1 MSDKIRKN
9 PSFIGVAGRAGAGKD
24 PVAQTIVGCLDRPA
38 AIIPFAT
45 GLKEMLAG
53 RYGIAVGSIEY
64 HNLFFTKEGKNTV
77 HERALAPGN
86 TVRKDLQMMGDA
98 TRAMDPDIWV
108 RDVMQRGREMGVDYV
123 VCPDLRYPNELQY
136 MDYAVWVGGDAEGD
150 HSSESALNSSL
161 FDGKAR
167 LNEGSVSEIR
177 KFVAELMLSQ
187 DGSLW
192 KSFWGEDYMIPFK
205 VYEPEDPGPD
215 HEKVCEVLEEY
226 RDQVNK
232 FLRQIWEGIC
242 VKKALGKDDKAGD
255 KMQQAIHEMM
265 AEQITPVLKAAVKK
279 AYDLSEKYRNT
290 GKFDD

>member
-1 MSDKIRKN
+1 MSDKMRKN

-24 PVAQTIVGCLDRPA
+24 PVAQTIVGCLDGPS

-64 HNLFFTKEGKNTV
+64 HNLFFTKKGKNTV
-77 HERALAPGN
+77 HERALVPGN

-136 MDYAVWVGGDAEGD
+136 MDYAVWVGGDEEGD
-150 HSSESALNSSL
+150 HSSESALNSS
-161 FDGKAR
+161 FFGDKAK
-167 LNEGSVSEIR
+167 LQEGSVSETR

-205 VYEPEDPGPD
+205 VYAPAKDAD
-215 HEKVCEVLEEY
+215 HDKICAVLEEY
-226 RDQVNK
+226 RE
-232 FLRQIWEGIC
+232 LIHARIREIWIGMKE
-242 VKKALGKDDKAGD
+242 KKPLDKDASATE
-255 KMQQAIHEMM
+255 KMETAIQEMM
-265 AEQITPVLKAAVKK
+265 GEQ
-279 AYDLSEKYRNT
+279 LSPALNATTMYAFSLSQKYKET
-290 GKFDD
+290 GKFND